1 MIANKKANMTAR
13 RKHTR
18 KLLDILS
25 CNMRFGSDVQ
35 VQITTAD
42 STFSITLDD
51 YTKCVLN
58 TAIQKYCIP
67 AMDDYLNKNNK

>member
-1 MIANKKANMTAR
+1 MTVNKKANMTKR

-18 KLLDILS
+18 ELLDILS
-25 CNMRFGSDVQ
+25 CNMKFGSDVQ

-58 TAIQKYCIP
+58 TAIQRYCIP
-67 AMDDYLNKNNK
+67 AMDDYLKNDK